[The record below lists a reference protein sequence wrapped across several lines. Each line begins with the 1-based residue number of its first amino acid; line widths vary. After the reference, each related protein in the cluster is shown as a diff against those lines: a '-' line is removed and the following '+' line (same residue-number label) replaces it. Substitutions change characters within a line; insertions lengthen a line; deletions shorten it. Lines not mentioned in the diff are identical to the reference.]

1 MLFCDMNRAVRG
13 AEDPDTL
20 SSTPDGLHPDVDGYR
35 KMGETLVRALVDAGY

>member
-1 MLFCDMNRAVRG
+1 VRD

-35 KMGETLVRALVDAGY
+35 KMGEAVVRTLADAGY